1 MNTKRGK
8 VIVDIDKQFDIEQS
22 ANRVIKELNYYV
34 SKYGNGVFLE
44 KREETYGNSYSIV
57 VCYMRDETD
66 FEYEG
71 RLELQAKM
79 EERRRE
85 QDLKKLAAL
94 KEKYG
99 E

>member
-1 MNTKRGK
+1 MNTERRK
-8 VIVDIDKQFDIEQS
+8 VLVD
-22 ANRVIKELNYYV
+22 
-34 SKYGNGVFLE
+34 
-44 KREETYGNSYSIV
+44 
-57 VCYMRDETD
+57 TD
-66 FEYEG
+66 LEYEA

-79 EERRRE
+79 EERQRE